1 MRRTLVAVAFLALA
15 AGCGQSATSG
25 GVASVQ
31 GTKTASPNGATPAAS
46 VDPAEQ
52 GRKFAQCMRDHGV
65 DMTDPEAAGGRIAIR
80 IPKGADRATMDK
92 AMEACRSLSPMG
104 EKGRTIPPEDQEKF
118 RAFTQCMRDHGV
130 DMPDPDFSKGGAIRI
145 GGPNSKIKPDDP
157 TFKKA
162 QEACGD
168 KLDGPGGVAKPMGSR
183 G

>member
-15 AGCGQSATSG
+15 AGCGQPATSG

-31 GTKTASPNGATPAAS
+31 GTKTASPTGASPTAS
-46 VDPAEQ
+46 VDREEQ
-52 GRKFAQCMRDHGV
+52 GRKFAQCMRDNGV
-65 DMTDPEAAGGRIAIR
+65 DMPDPQADGGRVAIK

-104 EKGRTIPPEDQEKF
+104 EKGGTISPEEQENV
-118 RAFTQCMRDHGV
+118 RAFAQCMRDNGV
-130 DMPDPDFSKGGAIRI
+130 DMPDPDFSKGGGIRI

-162 QEACGD
+162 EEACRD
-168 KLDGPGGVAKPMGSR
+168 KLGGLGKGPKG
-183 G
+183 